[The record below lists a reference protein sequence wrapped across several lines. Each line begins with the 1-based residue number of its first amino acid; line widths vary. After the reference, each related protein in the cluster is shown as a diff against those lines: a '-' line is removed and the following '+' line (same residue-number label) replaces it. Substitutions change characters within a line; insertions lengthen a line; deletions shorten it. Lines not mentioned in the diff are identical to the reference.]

1 MIPTGALTRRRILT
15 LLCIMCVI
23 FCIIVGQLINLQVVI
38 SQDLQARAQTQWT
51 GRSRVS
57 ARRGEITDRNGTA
70 LALSATAYAV
80 SASPRQVK
88 DPEAF
93 ARELAAV
100 LDVDAQTVAQRVA
113 DRTKGGVT
121 LKRQVPRETAQALLK
136 RREELRAAGN
146 TALDGLY
153 LEEDQLRVY
162 PMGAFLT
169 QVLGLT
175 TIDGVGQSGL
185 EKQLD
190 KYLRGKDGLIVS
202 EVDGRGNELPY
213 SVSEYTPPVNGGSVR
228 LTIDAAI
235 QGFAEKA
242 MRECYEVNSAV
253 AVQAVVMDV
262 NTGEVLAMVTK
273 PDYDPNSPPR
283 DDVEALTAMM
293 RIRPISD
300 VYEPGS
306 TFKILTSAAALET
319 GVTTPTEGFYC
330 SGSVTVEGSKIR
342 CWGRPHGAESMAEAI
357 QNSCNPVFVEL
368 GLRLGTARLYSYLRA
383 FGLGSRTGIDLEG
396 ESAGILISESSV
408 KTVDLARIGFGQ
420 SVAVTPLQLI
430 CAVSAVANGG
440 NLMRPYIVKEITDA
454 EGNVVERNE
463 PEVVA
468 KPLKEETSALM
479 RELLWAVVE
488 RGGGKNARIEGIK
501 VAGKTGTAQIYR
513 DGVISRDAH
522 IGSFIGFA
530 PADSPRV
537 AVLVVVHESALRPDY
552 GSVTAAPY
560 ARQIL
565 ADTLNYLGI
574 YPEGSAGTASAEM
587 VEVPD
592 ATGLGAGEAVTLLR
606 EAGLDALID
615 GAGQKVVGQLP
626 SAGAAMVKGSQV
638 LLYLEQEQR
647 QEETDVEVPDV
658 SGMSIVEASRLL
670 ASCAHGMRIEGSGLA
685 CAQSPAAGERVP
697 VGRDVTVS
705 FALP

>member
-670 ASCAHGMRIEGSGLA
+670 ASCALGMRIEGSGLA

>member
-38 SQDLQARAQTQWT
+38 SKDLQARAQTQWT

-100 LDVDAQTVAQRVA
+100 LDVDAQTVAQKVG

-454 EGNVVERNE
+454 EGNVIERNE
-463 PEVVA
+463 PEVA
-468 KPLKEETSALM
+468 AQPLKEETSALM

-513 DGVISRDAH
+513 DGAISRDAH

-592 ATGLGAGEAVTLLR
+592 VTGLSAGEAVKLLR

-615 GAGQKVVGQLP
+615 GAGQRVVGQLP
-626 SAGAAMVKGSQV
+626 STGAAMVKGSQV
-638 LLYLEQEQR
+638 LLYLEQEQT

-670 ASCAHGMRIEGSGLA
+670 ASCALGMRIEGSGLA

>member
-100 LDVDAQTVAQRVA
+100 LDVDAQTVAKKVA

-162 PMGAFLT
+162 TMGAFLT

-396 ESAGILISESSV
+396 ESAGILIPESSV

-565 ADTLNYLGI
+565 ADTLNDLGI

-670 ASCAHGMRIEGSGLA
+670 ASCALGMRIEGSGLA

>member
-88 DPEAF
+88 EPEAF

-100 LDVDAQTVAQRVA
+100 LDVDAQTVAKKVA

-330 SGSVTVEGSKIR
+330 SGSVTVEGSRIR

-592 ATGLGAGEAVTLLR
+592 ATGLGASEAVTLLR

-670 ASCAHGMRIEGSGLA
+670 ASCALGMRIEGSGLA

>member
-100 LDVDAQTVAQRVA
+100 LDVDAQTVAKKVA

-592 ATGLGAGEAVTLLR
+592 ATGLGASEAVTLLR

-670 ASCAHGMRIEGSGLA
+670 ASCALGMRIEGSGLA

>member
-100 LDVDAQTVAQRVA
+100 LDVDAQTVAKKVA

-162 PMGAFLT
+162 TMGAFLT

-396 ESAGILISESSV
+396 ESAGILIPESSV

-670 ASCAHGMRIEGSGLA
+670 ASCALGMRIEGSGLA

>member
-242 MRECYEVNSAV
+242 MRECYKVNSAV

-670 ASCAHGMRIEGSGLA
+670 ASCALGMRIEGSGLA

>member
-283 DDVEALTAMM
+283 DDVEELTAMM

-330 SGSVTVEGSKIR
+330 SGSVTVEGSRIR

-396 ESAGILISESSV
+396 ESAGILIAESSV

-454 EGNVVERNE
+454 EGNVIERNE

-513 DGVISRDAH
+513 DGAISRDAH

-592 ATGLGAGEAVTLLR
+592 VTGLSAGEAVKLLR

-615 GAGQKVVGQLP
+615 GAGQRVVGQLP
-626 SAGAAMVKGSQV
+626 STGAAMVKGSQV
-638 LLYLEQEQR
+638 LLYLEQEQT

-670 ASCAHGMRIEGSGLA
+670 ASCALGMRIEGSGLA

>member
-283 DDVEALTAMM
+283 DDVEELTAMM

-396 ESAGILISESSV
+396 ESAGILIPESSV

-479 RELLWAVVE
+479 RELLWAVVD

-670 ASCAHGMRIEGSGLA
+670 ASCALGMRIEGSGLA

>member
-88 DPEAF
+88 DPEVF

-592 ATGLGAGEAVTLLR
+592 ATGLGASEAVTLLR

-670 ASCAHGMRIEGSGLA
+670 ASCALGMRIEGSGLA

>member
-136 RREELRAAGN
+136 RRGELRAAGN

-479 RELLWAVVE
+479 RELLWAVVD

-592 ATGLGAGEAVTLLR
+592 ATGLGASEAVTLLR

-670 ASCAHGMRIEGSGLA
+670 ASCALGMRIEGSGLA

>member
-100 LDVDAQTVAQRVA
+100 LDVDAQTVAKKVA

-190 KYLRGKDGLIVS
+190 KYLRGKDGQIVS

-479 RELLWAVVE
+479 RELLWTVVD

-670 ASCAHGMRIEGSGLA
+670 ASCALGMRIEGSGLA

>member
-136 RREELRAAGN
+136 RRKELRAAGN

-330 SGSVTVEGSKIR
+330 SGSVTVEGSRIR

-396 ESAGILISESSV
+396 ESAGILIAESSV

-479 RELLWAVVE
+479 RELLWAVVD

-638 LLYLEQEQR
+638 LLYLEQEQT

-670 ASCAHGMRIEGSGLA
+670 ASCALGMRIEGSGLA

>member
-88 DPEAF
+88 APEAF

-100 LDVDAQTVAQRVA
+100 LDVDAQTVAQKVG

-330 SGSVTVEGSKIR
+330 SGSVTVEGSRIR

-396 ESAGILISESSV
+396 ESAGILIAESSV

-454 EGNVVERNE
+454 EGNVIERNE

-513 DGVISRDAH
+513 DGAISRDAH

-592 ATGLGAGEAVTLLR
+592 VTGLSAGEAVKLLR

-615 GAGQKVVGQLP
+615 GAGQRVVGQLP
-626 SAGAAMVKGSQV
+626 STGAAMVKGSQV
-638 LLYLEQEQR
+638 LLYLEQEQT

-670 ASCAHGMRIEGSGLA
+670 ASCALGMRIEGSGLA

>member
-454 EGNVVERNE
+454 EGNVIERNE
-463 PEVVA
+463 PEVA
-468 KPLKEETSALM
+468 AQPLKEETSALM

-513 DGVISRDAH
+513 DGAISRDAH

-592 ATGLGAGEAVTLLR
+592 VTGLSAGEAVKLLR

-615 GAGQKVVGQLP
+615 GAGQRVVGQLP
-626 SAGAAMVKGSQV
+626 STGAAMVKGSQV
-638 LLYLEQEQR
+638 LLYLEQEQT

-670 ASCAHGMRIEGSGLA
+670 ASCALGMRIEGSGLA

>member
-88 DPEAF
+88 EPEAF

-396 ESAGILISESSV
+396 ESAGILIPESSV

-670 ASCAHGMRIEGSGLA
+670 ASCALGMRIEGSGLA
-685 CAQSPAAGERVP
+685 CAQSPAAGERVQ

>member
-253 AVQAVVMDV
+253 AVQAVVMYV

-383 FGLGSRTGIDLEG
+383 FGLGRRTGIDLEG

-670 ASCAHGMRIEGSGLA
+670 ASCALGMRIEGSGLD

>member
-479 RELLWAVVE
+479 RELLWAVVD

-592 ATGLGAGEAVTLLR
+592 ATGLGASEAVTLLR

-670 ASCAHGMRIEGSGLA
+670 ASCALGMRIEGSGLA

>member
-88 DPEAF
+88 EPESF

-368 GLRLGTARLYSYLRA
+368 GLRLGTARLYSYLRS

-537 AVLVVVHESALRPDY
+537 AVLVVVLESALRPDY

-670 ASCAHGMRIEGSGLA
+670 ASCALGMRIEGSGLA

>member
-530 PADSPRV
+530 PADAPRV

-670 ASCAHGMRIEGSGLA
+670 ASCALGMRIEGSGLA

>member
-1 MIPTGALTRRRILT
+1 MIPTGALTRRRILA

-38 SQDLQARAQTQWT
+38 SKDLQARAQTQWT

-100 LDVDAQTVAQRVA
+100 LDVDAQTVAQKAA

-330 SGSVTVEGSKIR
+330 SGSVTVEGSRIR
-342 CWGRPHGAESMAEAI
+342 CWGNPHGAESMAEAI

-396 ESAGILISESSV
+396 ESAGILIAESSV

-454 EGNVVERNE
+454 EGNVIERNE

-565 ADTLNYLGI
+565 ADTLSYLGI

-587 VEVPD
+587 VGVPD
-592 ATGLGAGEAVTLLR
+592 ATGLSAGEAVKLLR
-606 EAGLDALID
+606 EVGLDALID
-615 GAGQKVVGQLP
+615 GAGQRVVGQLP
-626 SAGAAMVKGSQV
+626 SAGAAMVRGSQV
-638 LLYLEQEQR
+638 LLYLEQEQT

-670 ASCAHGMRIEGSGLA
+670 ASCALGMRIEGSGLA

>member
-330 SGSVTVEGSKIR
+330 SGSVTVEGSRIR

-638 LLYLEQEQR
+638 LLYLEQEQT

-670 ASCAHGMRIEGSGLA
+670 ASCALGMRIEGSGLA

>member
-100 LDVDAQTVAQRVA
+100 LDVDAQTVAKKVA

-253 AVQAVVMDV
+253 AVQTVVMDV

-330 SGSVTVEGSKIR
+330 SGSVTVEGSRIR

-592 ATGLGAGEAVTLLR
+592 ATGLGASEAVTLLR

-670 ASCAHGMRIEGSGLA
+670 ASCALGMRIEGSGLA

>member
-1 MIPTGALTRRRILT
+1 MIPTGALIRRRILT

-38 SQDLQARAQTQWT
+38 SKDLQARAQTQWT

-100 LDVDAQTVAQRVA
+100 LEVDAQTVAQKVA

-396 ESAGILISESSV
+396 ESAGILIPESSV

-440 NLMRPYIVKEITDA
+440 
-454 EGNVVERNE
+454 
-463 PEVVA
+463 
-468 KPLKEETSALM
+468 
-479 RELLWAVVE
+479 
-488 RGGGKNARIEGIK
+488 
-501 VAGKTGTAQIYR
+501 
-513 DGVISRDAH
+513 
-522 IGSFIGFA
+522 
-530 PADSPRV
+530 
-537 AVLVVVHESALRPDY
+537 
-552 GSVTAAPY
+552 
-560 ARQIL
+560 
-565 ADTLNYLGI
+565 
-574 YPEGSAGTASAEM
+574 
-587 VEVPD
+587 
-592 ATGLGAGEAVTLLR
+592 
-606 EAGLDALID
+606 
-615 GAGQKVVGQLP
+615 
-626 SAGAAMVKGSQV
+626 
-638 LLYLEQEQR
+638 
-647 QEETDVEVPDV
+647 
-658 SGMSIVEASRLL
+658 
-670 ASCAHGMRIEGSGLA
+670 
-685 CAQSPAAGERVP
+685 
-697 VGRDVTVS
+697 
-705 FALP
+705 

>member
-88 DPEAF
+88 EPEAF

-162 PMGAFLT
+162 TMGAFLT

-396 ESAGILISESSV
+396 ESAGILIPESSV

-479 RELLWAVVE
+479 RELLWAVVD

-670 ASCAHGMRIEGSGLA
+670 ASCALGMRIEGSGLA
-685 CAQSPAAGERVP
+685 CAQSPAAGERVQ

>member
-88 DPEAF
+88 DPEVF

-670 ASCAHGMRIEGSGLA
+670 ASCALGMRIEGSGLA

>member
-1 MIPTGALTRRRILT
+1 MIPTGALTRRRILA

-38 SQDLQARAQTQWT
+38 SKDLQARAQTQWT

-100 LDVDAQTVAQRVA
+100 LDVDAQTVAQKVG

-146 TALDGLY
+146 TALDGFY

-190 KYLRGKDGLIVS
+190 KYLRGKDGQIVS

-235 QGFAEKA
+235 QGFAEKS

-330 SGSVTVEGSKIR
+330 SGSVTVEGSRIR

-396 ESAGILISESSV
+396 ESAGILIPESSV

-454 EGNVVERNE
+454 EGNIIERNE
-463 PEVVA
+463 PEVA
-468 KPLKEETSALM
+468 AQPLKEETSALM

-513 DGVISRDAH
+513 DGAISRDAH

-592 ATGLGAGEAVTLLR
+592 VTGLSAGEAVKLLR

-615 GAGQKVVGQLP
+615 GAGQRVVGQLP

-638 LLYLEQEQR
+638 LLYLEQEQT

-670 ASCAHGMRIEGSGLA
+670 ASCALGMRIEGSGLA

>member
-121 LKRQVPRETAQALLK
+121 LKRQVPREIAQALLK

-368 GLRLGTARLYSYLRA
+368 GFRLGTARLYSYLRA

-479 RELLWAVVE
+479 RELLWAVVD

-670 ASCAHGMRIEGSGLA
+670 ASCALGMRIEGSGLA

>member
-283 DDVEALTAMM
+283 DDVEELTAMM

-396 ESAGILISESSV
+396 ESAGILIPESSV

-479 RELLWAVVE
+479 RELLWAVVD

-592 ATGLGAGEAVTLLR
+592 ATGLGASEAVTLLR

-670 ASCAHGMRIEGSGLA
+670 ASCALGMRIEGSGLA

>member
-100 LDVDAQTVAQRVA
+100 LDVDAQTVAQKVG

-330 SGSVTVEGSKIR
+330 SGSVTVEGSRIR

-396 ESAGILISESSV
+396 ESAGILIAESSV

-454 EGNVVERNE
+454 EGNVIERNE

-513 DGVISRDAH
+513 DGAISRDAH

-592 ATGLGAGEAVTLLR
+592 ATGLGASEAVTLLR

-615 GAGQKVVGQLP
+615 GAGQRVVGQLP
-626 SAGAAMVKGSQV
+626 STGAAMVKGSQV
-638 LLYLEQEQR
+638 LLYLEQEQT

-670 ASCAHGMRIEGSGLA
+670 ASCALGMRIEGSGLA

>member
-1 MIPTGALTRRRILT
+1 M
-15 LLCIMCVI
+15 
-23 FCIIVGQLINLQVVI
+23 
-38 SQDLQARAQTQWT
+38 
-51 GRSRVS
+51 
-57 ARRGEITDRNGTA
+57 
-70 LALSATAYAV
+70 
-80 SASPRQVK
+80 
-88 DPEAF
+88 
-93 ARELAAV
+93 
-100 LDVDAQTVAQRVA
+100 
-113 DRTKGGVT
+113 
-121 LKRQVPRETAQALLK
+121 
-136 RREELRAAGN
+136 
-146 TALDGLY
+146 
-153 LEEDQLRVY
+153 
-162 PMGAFLT
+162 
-169 QVLGLT
+169 LGLT

-454 EGNVVERNE
+454 EGNVIERNE

-479 RELLWAVVE
+479 RELLWAVVD

-530 PADSPRV
+530 PADAPRV

-670 ASCAHGMRIEGSGLA
+670 ASCALGMRIEGSGLA

>member
-479 RELLWAVVE
+479 RELLWAVVD

-670 ASCAHGMRIEGSGLA
+670 ASCALGMRIEGSGLA

>member
-100 LDVDAQTVAQRVA
+100 LDVDAQTVAQKVG

-330 SGSVTVEGSKIR
+330 SGSVTVEGSRIR

-396 ESAGILISESSV
+396 ESAGILIAESSV

-454 EGNVVERNE
+454 EGNVIERNE

-513 DGVISRDAH
+513 DGAISRDAH

-592 ATGLGAGEAVTLLR
+592 VTGLSAGEAVKLLR

-615 GAGQKVVGQLP
+615 GAGQRVVGQLP
-626 SAGAAMVKGSQV
+626 STGAAMVKGSQV
-638 LLYLEQEQR
+638 LLYLEQEQT

-670 ASCAHGMRIEGSGLA
+670 ASCALGMRIEGSGLA